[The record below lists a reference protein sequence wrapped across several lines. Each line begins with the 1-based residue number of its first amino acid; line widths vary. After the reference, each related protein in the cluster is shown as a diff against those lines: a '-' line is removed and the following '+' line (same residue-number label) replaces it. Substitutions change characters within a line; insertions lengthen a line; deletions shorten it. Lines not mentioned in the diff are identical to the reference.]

1 MPFGIPCGGYG
12 KFSHHVYAMAE
23 PKTFP
28 DREKAGRW
36 LAGLLG
42 DYCGD
47 GEALVLALPRGG
59 VPVAAGIARELGL
72 PLDLLMVRKL
82 GFPENPELAM
92 GAIASGGVTVLNDW
106 PDLSSGG
113 LRAALERVTRDEQ
126 AELERR
132 EKIYRAER
140 PGLPVEGKT
149 VIVVDDGLATGATMR
164 VAVEALRKRKVRR
177 CVVAAPVGS
186 ASACARLR
194 EVADEVVC
202 AMVPPDFRGVGQ
214 FYEDFRQTTDAEV
227 IQYLKQSTE

>member
-1 MPFGIPCGGYG
+1 MLS
-12 KFSHHVYAMAE
+12 FS
-23 PKTFP
+23 
-28 DREKAGRW
+28 DRVEAGRW
-36 LAGLLG
+36 LARLLEK
-42 DYCGD
+42 YRAD

-59 VPVAAGIARELGL
+59 VPVAAGISRELGL
-72 PLDLLMVRKL
+72 PMDLLMVRKL

-132 EKIYRAER
+132 EKMYRAER
-140 PGLPVEGKT
+140 EPLAVEGKT

-164 VAVEALRKRKVRR
+164 VAVEALRKRGVRR
-177 CVVAAPVGS
+177 CVVASPVG
-186 ASACARLR
+186 ADSACARLR

-202 AMVPPDFRGVGQ
+202 ALVPPDFRGVGQ
-214 FYEDFRQTTDAEV
+214 FYDDFRQTTDTEV
-227 IQYLKQSTE
+227 IDYLRQQPTDGRR

>member
-1 MPFGIPCGGYG
+1 
-12 KFSHHVYAMAE
+12 MAE

-42 DYCGD
+42 DYRGD
-47 GEALVLALPRGG
+47 AGTIVLALPRGG

-82 GFPENPELAM
+82 GFPDYPEVAM

-113 LRAALERVTRDEQ
+113 LRAALERVTRYEQ
-126 AELERR
+126 EELERR
-132 EKIYRAER
+132 ESVYRTAR
-140 PGLPVEGKT
+140 PALPVKGKT

-164 VAVEALRKRKVRR
+164 VAVEALRRRGVKR
-177 CVVAAPVGS
+177 CVVAVPVGS
-186 ASACARLR
+186 DSACARLR
-194 EVADEVVC
+194 EVADELVC
-202 AMVPPDFRGVGQ
+202 ALVPPDFRGVGQ

-227 IQYLKQSTE
+227 IHYLKQPTG